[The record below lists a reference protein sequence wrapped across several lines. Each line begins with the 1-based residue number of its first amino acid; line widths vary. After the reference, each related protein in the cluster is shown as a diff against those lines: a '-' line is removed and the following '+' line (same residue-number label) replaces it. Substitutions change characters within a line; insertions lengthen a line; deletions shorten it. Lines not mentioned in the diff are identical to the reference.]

1 MVPPFHSLLQLP
13 LSALL
18 LRAAHTGTFTNPLKD
33 PNGSDPFVVYVE
45 GHYYLTTTA
54 WSNVQ
59 ITRATTLEGLKT
71 GKTKLSGAMTLPLD
85 AAMTPVLH
93 RRKQRHSRQPA
104 FQRPTVLTPWDTY
117 EYLGQLTSE
126 WGIDGAVL
134 AINSRNYFVWSCM
147 ADGIQ
152 SLYIA
157 TPQNSP
163 TNISPQPLEK
173 WERVD
178 APVNEG
184 PAPLYHDGN
193 TWLFVHI
200 CEWDLRYCT

>member
-1 MVPPFHSLLQLP
+1 MVPPFHSLLQLL

-71 GKTKLSGAMTLPLD
+71 DDTCTTPPEAATLSTTSVP
-85 AAMTPVLH
+85 TPYG
-93 RRKQRHSRQPA
+93 SN
-104 FQRPTVLTPWDTY
+104 PWDTY

-157 TPQNSP
+157 TLKTPP
-163 TNISPQPLEK
+163 TNISLAAAREMGKSRRPSQ
-173 WERVD
+173 
-178 APVNEG
+178 
-184 PAPLYHDGN
+184 
-193 TWLFVHI
+193 
-200 CEWDLRYCT
+200 

>member
-1 MVPPFHSLLQLP
+1 MVPPFHSLLQLL

-71 GKTKLSGAMTLPLD
+71 GKNKVVWGD
-85 AAMTPVLH
+85 DTP
-93 RRKQRHSRQPA
+93 SRCCSAWAPEIHEIDGSV
-104 FQRPTVLTPWDTY
+104 PTPYGSNPWDTY

-157 TPQNSP
+157 TLKTPP
-163 TNISPQPLEK
+163 TNISLAAAREMGKSRRPSQ
-173 WERVD
+173 
-178 APVNEG
+178 
-184 PAPLYHDGN
+184 
-193 TWLFVHI
+193 
-200 CEWDLRYCT
+200 